1 MGRLVKRAR
10 EQLNPAQQAQYD
22 RIAKT
27 RKPGADGQIGGPF
40 DVWIRSPEFAER
52 MVSFGTFIWG
62 RTTLHRG
69 LVELAICITGRFWQ
83 SNVEWVAHAQMA
95 LDNGVSQ
102 AVLDDVFAQRRP
114 STTANADELIVYDV
128 SVALH
133 ETHELPMPLY
143 KQCVERFGEQGLVE
157 IIATIGF
164 YTTVSMT
171 LNAFNVD
178 VGAGITSPFPK
189 PAD

>member
-1 MGRLVKRAR
+1 MGRLVKKRRA
-10 EQLNPAQQAQYD
+10 ELTPEQQAQYD

-27 RKPGADGQIGGPF
+27 RTPDAEEQLGGPF
-40 DVWIRSPEFAER
+40 DVWVRSPEFAQR
-52 MVSFGTFIWG
+52 MVSDGTFIWG

-69 LVELAICITGRFWQ
+69 LVELAICVTGRFWE

-95 LDNGVSQ
+95 RDNGIDQ
-102 AVLDDVFAQRRP
+102 AVLDDVFARRRP
-114 STTANADELIVYDV
+114 IATASADELLVYDV

-133 ETHELPMPLY
+133 ETHELPRPLFDRA
-143 KQCVERFGEQGLVE
+143 VARFGERGLVE

-178 VGAGITSPFPK
+178 VGPGITPPFPK
-189 PAD
+189 QD